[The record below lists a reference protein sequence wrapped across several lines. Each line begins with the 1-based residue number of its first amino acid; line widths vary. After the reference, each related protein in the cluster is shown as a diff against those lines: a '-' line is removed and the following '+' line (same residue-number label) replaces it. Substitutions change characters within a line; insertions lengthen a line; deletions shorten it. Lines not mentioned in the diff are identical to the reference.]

1 MAAKLAKN
9 CLDVGL
15 VTADGDRALAFYR
28 DLLGF
33 AEDGE
38 VPFPGIGLVR
48 RLRCGDSVFR
58 ILVLEKPPAHL
69 ASTDGFAAQSG
80 LRYLTLTVS
89 NLEEVAAAA
98 KAAGYNVPVPP
109 RPLRPG
115 VTVAQ
120 IEDGLGTAVELMQM
134 AEA

>member
-15 VTADGDRALAFYR
+15 VTTQGEVALRFYR

-33 AEDGE
+33 TEDGE
-38 VPFPGIGLVR
+38 APFPGMGVVK
-48 RLRCGDSVFR
+48 RLRCGESIFR
-58 ILVLEKPPAHL
+58 ILVLEQAPAHA
-69 ASTDGFAAQSG
+69 ASTEGFASQTG
-80 LRYLTLTVS
+80 LRYITLTVQ
-89 NLEEVAAAA
+89 NLAEIVDDVR
-98 KAAGYNVPVPP
+98 AAGFPVPVPP

-120 IEDGLGTAVELMQM
+120 IEDGLGTAIELMQM
-134 AEA
+134 G